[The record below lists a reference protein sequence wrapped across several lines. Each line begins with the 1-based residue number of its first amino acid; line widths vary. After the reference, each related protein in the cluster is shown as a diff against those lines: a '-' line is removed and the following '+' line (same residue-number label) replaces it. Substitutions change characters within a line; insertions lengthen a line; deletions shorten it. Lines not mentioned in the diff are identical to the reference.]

1 MPATSIDMFFACT
14 LVVSVALI
22 ATAFLAGTMQTQI
35 NSMQDLN
42 KQDYLQTIADHI
54 VSSYGTPVD
63 WGSTSD
69 VPVNFGLSANDSSYS
84 CNLDIDKVSRLNSQ
98 NKYSL
103 SYQDMSRAARMHN
116 IALGISLS
124 QMLSMNVELSG
135 NNTAGGATTYTFR
148 ISVSQDTGPTS
159 ASLHCYA
166 VARDFLSYVSNVTS
180 SAGVGYVSVQIP
192 TSSNGSALLVVF
204 ARASFDDRITAYEV
218 YSFAHLSQE
227 PLPNHTFVR
236 LSPLNYTLTVN
247 KNYSGITISGGY
259 ALSYAYNSSLTSTS
273 STTYAIPVIIEKSPI
288 VLVLRGLNGTTT
300 FLEWTAYPQLP
311 LEAGANFA
319 NSEEN
324 VFVYH
329 VIIKETL
336 CKLTLRFGDVIK

>member
-1 MPATSIDMFFACT
+1 VPTVSIDTFFACS
-14 LVVSVALI
+14 LIVSVAVI
-22 ATAFLAGTMQTQI
+22 ATAFMVGTMHTQI
-35 NSMQDLN
+35 TSLQDLN
-42 KQDYLQTIADHI
+42 KENYLRTIADHI
-54 VSSYGTPVD
+54 VSSYGSPVD
-63 WGSTSD
+63 WGSTPG
-69 VPVNFGLSANDSSYS
+69 VPVNFGLSANDASYS
-84 CNLDIDKVSRLNSQ
+84 YKLDIDKISRLNSQ
-98 NKYSL
+98 NNYSL
-103 SYQDMSRAARMHN
+103 SYLDMSKAARMHN

-124 QMLSMNVELSG
+124 QMLSINVELSA
-135 NNTAGGATTYTFR
+135 NNTAENATTYTFKVT
-148 ISVSQDTGPTS
+148 VSQDTGSTS

-166 VARDFLSYVSNVTS
+166 AARDFLSYVSNDTS

-192 TSSNGSALLVVF
+192 TSSNGSALLIVF

-227 PLPNHTFVR
+227 PLPNHTFFR
-236 LSPLNYTLTVN
+236 LSPLSYTLNIN
-247 KNYSGITISGGY
+247 KNYPDANISRGY

-273 STTYAIPVIIEKSPI
+273 NTTFAIPAIIEKSPI
-288 VLVLRGLNGTTT
+288 VLVLQGLNDTTT
-300 FLEWTAYPQLP
+300 FSEWTAYPQLP

-336 CKLTLRFGDVIK
+336 YKLALRFGDVIN

>member
-1 MPATSIDMFFACT
+1 MPAVSIDTFFACS
-14 LVVSVALI
+14 LVVSVAII
-22 ATAFLAGTMQTQI
+22 ATAFMVGTMQTQI
-35 NSMQDLN
+35 TSLQDLN
-42 KQDYLQTIADHI
+42 KENYLRTIADHI
-54 VSSYGTPVD
+54 VSSYGAPVD
-63 WGSTSD
+63 WGSTAG

-84 CNLDIDKVSRLNSQ
+84 YKLDTDKISRLNSQ
-98 NKYSL
+98 NNYSL
-103 SYQDMSRAARMHN
+103 SYQDMSKAARMHN

-124 QMLSMNVELSG
+124 QMLSINVELSA
-135 NNTAGGATTYTFR
+135 NNTAGDATTYTFR
-148 ISVSQDTGPTS
+148 VSVSQDTGPTS

-166 VARDFLSYVSNVTS
+166 VARDFLSYVSNDTS

-192 TSSNGSALLVVF
+192 TSSNGSALLIVF

-236 LSPLNYTLTVN
+236 LSPLNFTLNVSE
-247 KNYSGITISGGY
+247 NYPDLAISGGY
-259 ALSYAYNSSLTSTS
+259 ALSYAYNSSLALTSD
-273 STTYAIPVIIEKSPI
+273 TTYAIPVIIEKSPI
-288 VLVLRGLNGTTT
+288 VLVLQGLYGTMT

-311 LEAGANFA
+311 LEAGANFV

-329 VIIKETL
+329 VIIGEAL
-336 CKLTLRFGDVIK
+336 YKLTLRFGDVIH